1 MQLFLSLYTPL
12 MLRFPKL
19 FYLLSVCS
27 NSQSIHMKTARMDY
41 DVVEN
46 TCKAL
51 HSLSGKSKR
60 NVKLNFFE
68 LHTMACI
75 LSIQVVIE
83 FYQLDR
89 SLGLSFK
96 LLAEIFF
103 MLFI

>member
-1 MQLFLSLYTPL
+1 
-12 MLRFPKL
+12 
-19 FYLLSVCS
+19 
-27 NSQSIHMKTARMDY
+27 MDY
-41 DVVEN
+41 DVAKN
-46 TCKAL
+46 TRKAL
-51 HSLSGKSKR
+51 CSLPSKSKL

-83 FYQLDR
+83 FYQLDC

-103 MLFI
+103 MIFI